1 MNYATNFAVIA
12 NGKVTNLLWGMVY
25 NSDEFPNAVQIDDLP
40 VQIGDDYHDG
50 AFWRDG
56 VKVEKAEDESADMAE
71 ALSILGVKVDG

>member
-1 MNYATNFAVIA
+1 MIA

-56 VKVEKAEDESADMAE
+56 VKVEKAEDEAADMAE